1 MLTVHHLNNSR
12 SQRVLWLL
20 EELAVPYELVKYERD
35 PKTSLAPPELQKIH
49 PLGKSP
55 VVTDGPD
62 TVAESANILEFIL
75 EKYGNG
81 RLVPP
86 AGSPDYR
93 RYRYFMHYAEGSLM
107 PFLLLRLI
115 TSRMRKAP
123 VLVRPIAK
131 AIAGKIDGGFVMPN
145 LNRHI
150 AFVDGELA
158 KSTFFAGDDLTAADI
173 QMYYPMEGIAAR
185 ADAPA
190 RVTAWLQRVRER
202 PAYQRALERGGPWS
216 VNPGIA
222 ASRG

>member
-20 EELAVPYELVKYERD
+20 EELGVPYELVKYERD

-55 VVTDGPD
+55 VVTDGAD

-86 AGSPDYR
+86 VGTPQYR

-115 TSRMRKAP
+115 TSRIRKAP
-123 VLVRPIAK
+123 ALIRPIAK

-145 LNRHI
+145 LTRHI

-158 KSTFFAGDDLTAADI
+158 KSTFFAGDELTAADI

-190 RVTAWLQRVRER
+190 RVTAWLERVRER
-202 PAYQRALERGGPWS
+202 QAYKRALERGGPWT
-216 VNPGIA
+216 VNPG
-222 ASRG
+222 